1 MDQEDRAVQ
10 VVVAVPAATGLVNV
24 LVGDAEDRVV
34 PVALAA
40 KDLEDL
46 RAEAAVVVPKVA
58 RLAVDPAV
66 PVVVAQKE
74 GLLVEVDQALI
85 PSEC

>member
-1 MDQEDRAVQ
+1 MAQADRAALVD
-10 VVVAVPAATGLVNV
+10 VADRAARG

-34 PVALAA
+34 PVDLAA

-46 RAEAAVVVPKVA
+46 RAEAAVVVLRVA
-58 RLAVDPAV
+58 HLAVDPAV
-66 PVVVAQKE
+66 PVVVAPKE

>member
-1 MDQEDRAVQ
+1 MARAAQ
-10 VVVAVPAATGLVNV
+10 AGVVAPVARG

-34 PVALAA
+34 PVALAG

-46 RAEAAVVVPKVA
+46 QVGDAVVVPRVA
-58 RLAVDPAV
+58 HLAVAPAV
-66 PVVVAQKE
+66 PVVVAPKA

-85 PSEC
+85 PSGC